1 MKSKILTLII
11 GIIIGAVITTIAFLI
26 YNNVIR
32 NSQGLERMP
41 MDRNGQMEPHL
52 DRGMG
57 EPPDKPNGGMPDE
70 NKEKETKA
78 SDIDNGQEVT
88 ENNIDL
94 SKYNSNITITKA
106 GEYTLKGELKNAVL
120 VNAKGNVTLTLD
132 DVNIEST
139 ITAAIANIGTSEL
152 AIKLADNSNNT
163 LKDGGASEYD
173 ACIYSNGK
181 LIIEGNGTL
190 NVYGNQEEGEG
201 IATETNDITIN
212 GGVINIECQDD
223 GINAGGD
230 GGLITINDGDI
241 YIKAS
246 GDGIDSNKNLIISGG
261 NVYTI
266 GSSVGG
272 DAGIDTDEGFEINGG
287 TVIAL
292 GSDMLEKPENSSK
305 QKSVCFTLNS
315 KISKRTEISLRNETG
330 EEIISFE
337 AKEDFKTLII
347 SNSKLTNGTYYLY
360 ENGEKTEYT
369 AKT

>member
-1 MKSKILTLII
+1 MYILKNSVVSIFRNKGRNILI
-11 GIIIGAVITTIAFLI
+11 GIIILVIAASSTVTLA
-26 YNNVIR
+26 IR
-32 NSQGLERMP
+32 NTSNRLVKNYEESHDIIASISF
-41 MDRNGQMEPHL
+41 DR
-52 DRGMG
+52 RGMMENFKGG
-57 EPPDKPNGGMPDE
+57 E
-70 NKEKETKA
+70 
-78 SDIDNGQEVT
+78 
-88 ENNIDL
+88 
-94 SKYNSNITITKA
+94 
-106 GEYTLKGELKNAVL
+106 
-120 VNAKGNVTLTLD
+120 
-132 DVNIEST
+132 
-139 ITAAIANIGTSEL
+139 
-152 AIKLADNSNNT
+152 
-163 LKDGGASEYD
+163 
-173 ACIYSNGK
+173 
-181 LIIEGNGTL
+181 
-190 NVYGNQEEGEG
+190 
-201 IATETNDITIN
+201 
-212 GGVINIECQDD
+212 
-223 GINAGGD
+223 

-246 GDGIDSNKNLIISGG
+246 GDGIDSNKNLIMSGG